1 MFFMLFSKFISIRC
15 IINTCANRYNH
26 SRTLS
31 NFFHEVFIDVP
42 LPLPLVVM
50 IAQNGGNST
59 QWGCILI
66 LFWFARWVLQKKKWF
81 RSWSKDSTKFWK
93 AITLSCSLIAQK
105 RILSALQ
112 LILLFKFLKL
122 QGLSIL
128 QTFTFSRVWRLLDYV
143 LFTYIF
149 INFNTKDLTKGNNSV
164 IFFLWKRDTWK

>member
-1 MFFMLFSKFISIRC
+1 MLFSKFFSIGC

-26 SRTLS
+26 SRTLF
-31 NFFHEVFIDVP
+31 NFFHEVFIDV
-42 LPLPLVVM
+42 PLPLVVM

-59 QWGCILI
+59 QWGCIMI
-66 LFWFARWVLQKKKWF
+66 LFWFARWVLQM
-81 RSWSKDSTKFWK
+81 KDDSDVGPKIKPNSDK

-149 INFNTKDLTKGNNSV
+149 INFNTKDLTKGNNSNV
-164 IFFLWKRDTWK
+164 IFLWKRDNWK